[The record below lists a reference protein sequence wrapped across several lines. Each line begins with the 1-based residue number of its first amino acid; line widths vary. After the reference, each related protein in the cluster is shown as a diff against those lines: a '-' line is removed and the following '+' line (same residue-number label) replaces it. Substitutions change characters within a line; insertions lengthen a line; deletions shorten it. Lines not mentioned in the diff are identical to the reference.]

1 MATDTFTCD
10 HCKQSFP
17 RNPSEEAESAA
28 LAEAWKRFGHIPPEG
43 RAVVCNGCYAK
54 FIADLDRRVAE
65 VLTSDDYM
73 TNRTLH

>member
-17 RNPSEEAESAA
+17 RDTSDDAEAAV
-28 LAEAWKRFGHIPPEG
+28 LAEAEKRFGYLPPEG
-43 RAVVCNGCYAK
+43 RAVVCNSCYAK
-54 FIADLDRRVAE
+54 FIADLDRRIAE
-65 VLTSDDYM
+65 VLVSDDYM